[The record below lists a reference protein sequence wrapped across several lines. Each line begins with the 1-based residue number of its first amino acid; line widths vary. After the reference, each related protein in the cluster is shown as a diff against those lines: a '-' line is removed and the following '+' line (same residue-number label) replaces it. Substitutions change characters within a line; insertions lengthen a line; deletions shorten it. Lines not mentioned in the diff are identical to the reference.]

1 MLNSIKW
8 SHVSYHIIRMKLV
21 PDFFLRTSMR
31 MLLLQS
37 FLAWLWLHLDK
48 LPLSSPINL
57 AIGTAIGTVV
67 STLRIALDGSV
78 GFVLPWD
85 TPYFLPMLLD
95 EYIITTMPDLA
106 VLLGESPC
114 STRIAKIHPGTT
126 SCQPELA
133 YACLQHATEF
143 ETGKLSLE
151 FLEACYEDHGVPL
164 VKASKHHERCHTRS
178 NDSSWR
184 SIHACSRAKDQIEK
198 NKEICFYLPP
208 VIDCTIQYSKWEDLR
223 MLLNNMDFSGDE
235 HLEQGVCDK
244 RVLGDTY
251 IDGRFRGLGAAMEVT
266 G

>member
-1 MLNSIKW
+1 
-8 SHVSYHIIRMKLV
+8 MKLV
-21 PDFFLRTSMR
+21 PAFFLRTSMR

-48 LPLSSPINL
+48 LPLSSPVNL

-67 STLRIALDGSV
+67 STLRTPLDDSV

-114 STRIAKIHPGTT
+114 SKRIAKTHPGTT
-126 SCQPELA
+126 SCQLELA
-133 YACLQHATEF
+133 HACFEHATEF
-143 ETGKLSLE
+143 ETGRLSLE
-151 FLEACYEDHGVPL
+151 FLEACYEDYGVSP
-164 VKASKHHERCHTRS
+164 VEARKHHERCHTRS
-178 NDSSWR
+178 DDSSWR
-184 SIHACSRAKDQIEK
+184 SIHACLRAKDQIEK

-223 MLLNNMDFSGDE
+223 MLLNKMGFSGDE
-235 HLEQGVCDK
+235 HLELGVCEN

-251 IDGRFRGLGAAMEVT
+251 IDGRFRGLGAAMKVT